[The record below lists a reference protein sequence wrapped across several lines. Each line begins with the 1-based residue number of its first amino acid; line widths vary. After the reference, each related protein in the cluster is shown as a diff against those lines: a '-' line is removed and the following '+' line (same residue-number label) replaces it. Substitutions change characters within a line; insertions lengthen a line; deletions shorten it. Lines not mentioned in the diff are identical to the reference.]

1 MTTQMTELDRK
12 PMTLPT
18 LKKGLLVSI
27 SGIDGSGKSSN
38 TEALC
43 KSLREMGFPVTR
55 AWTGH
60 KPIFSYPFFAVV
72 RLLGYTHRIRFRG
85 LVFFRREIRQNR
97 ALATLWPFFVALDF
111 IVKGMFSV
119 ILPLT
124 RGRIVVSDRY
134 VYDVVAELIQE
145 VNIGNTARNILL
157 NFLRRPDIA
166 FLMDVSPELAW
177 ERAMVP
183 GRAREQPYYD
193 LSERRIIY
201 RDLARQ
207 NRIIILDGSRD
218 VSYNKRDVLRSTL
231 EMISSANQ
239 S

>member
-1 MTTQMTELDRK
+1 VTELAGK
-12 PMTLPT
+12 PITAHT
-18 LKKGLLVSI
+18 LKRGLLVSI

-38 TEALC
+38 TVALC
-43 KSLREMGFPVTR
+43 KSLRAMGFSVTR

-85 LVFFRREIRQNR
+85 IVFFRREIRQNN

-111 IVKGMFSV
+111 VLKGIVSV
-119 ILPLT
+119 IIPLR

-145 VNIGNTARNILL
+145 AQIGDRNILL

-193 LSERRIIY
+193 IAERRRIY
-201 RDLARQ
+201 QDLARQ
-207 NRIIILDGSRD
+207 NQIIILDGSRD
-218 VSYNKRDVLRSTL
+218 LSSNERDVLRWTL
-231 EMISSANQ
+231 EMIQATSKS
-239 S
+239 

>member
-1 MTTQMTELDRK
+1 MTTQVTELARK
-12 PMTLPT
+12 PVTAQT
-18 LKKGLLVSI
+18 LKRGILVSI

-38 TEALC
+38 TVALC
-43 KSLREMGFPVTR
+43 KTLMAMGFPVTR

-72 RLLGYTHRIRFRG
+72 RLLGYTHRIKFRG
-85 LVFFRREIRQNR
+85 LVFFRREIRQNK

-111 IVKGMFSV
+111 VTKGIVSV
-119 ILPLT
+119 IIPLK

-134 VYDVVAELIQE
+134 VYDVMAELIQE
-145 VNIGNTARNILL
+145 AQIGDRMRNILL

-193 LSERRIIY
+193 LAERRRIY
-201 RDLARQ
+201 QDLARQ

-218 VSYNKRDVLRSTL
+218 LSSNERDVSRWTL
-231 EMISSANQ
+231 QMMRAINES
-239 S
+239 